1 MSDPRFSGNARC
13 DLSIVPEMIDDPLIQ
28 QDLTVAR
35 SQLVS
40 LSGRAA
46 VFSLPLKL
54 WRMGALKPQ
63 IS

>member
-13 DLSIVPEMIDDPLIQ
+13 DLSIVLEMINDPLIQ

-54 WRMGALKPQ
+54 RRMGH
-63 IS
+63 